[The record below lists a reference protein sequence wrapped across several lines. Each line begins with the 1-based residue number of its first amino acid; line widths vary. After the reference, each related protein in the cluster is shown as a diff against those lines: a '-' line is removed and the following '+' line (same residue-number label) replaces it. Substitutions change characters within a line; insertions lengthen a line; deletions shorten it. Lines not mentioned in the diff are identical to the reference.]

1 MQNGGF
7 ILEAHV
13 SVVVEG
19 ISTER
24 TLCTAK
30 GTILMVLKLVVV
42 IQEEFVL

>member
-7 ILEAHV
+7 VLEARV

-30 GTILMVLKLVVV
+30 GTILMALKLVVMN
-42 IQEEFVL
+42 QEEFVL